1 MSTKREYI
9 SDEEVEKELNELR
22 ESPYV
27 KLARRE
33 NYLKNKCRQQ
43 LYTLRCLEKRGRE
56 LASQGITIDTI
67 NEQIEQIEQEE
78 TA

>member
-1 MSTKREYI
+1 MKRQYVT
-9 SDEEVEKELNELR
+9 DEEVEKELNELK

-33 NYLKNKCRQQ
+33 DYLKHKYRKQ

-56 LASQGITIDTI
+56 LASQGITLDTI
-67 NEQIEQIEQEE
+67 EEQIEQIEQEE

>member
-9 SDEEVEKELNELR
+9 SDEEVEKELNDLKA
-22 ESPYV
+22 SPYV

-33 NYLKNKCRQQ
+33 DYLKNKYRKQ

-56 LASQGITIDTI
+56 LVAQGITIDTI
-67 NEQIEQIEQEE
+67 NKQIEQIEQEE
-78 TA
+78 IK

>member
-1 MSTKREYI
+1 MKRQYVT
-9 SDEEVEKELNELR
+9 DDEVEKELNELK

-33 NYLKNKCRQQ
+33 IYLKNKCRQR
-43 LYTLRCLEKRGRE
+43 LYTLRCLDKRGRE

-67 NEQIEQIEQEE
+67 DEQIELLEQEE
-78 TA
+78 TE

>member
-1 MSTKREYI
+1 MKRQYVT
-9 SDEEVEKELNELR
+9 DEEVEKELNELK

-33 NYLKNKCRQQ
+33 DYLKNKYRKR

-78 TA
+78 TE

>member
-1 MSTKREYI
+1 MKRQYVT
-9 SDEEVEKELNELR
+9 DEEVEKELNELK

-43 LYTLRCLEKRGRE
+43 LYKLRCLDKRGRE

-67 NEQIEQIEQEE
+67 EEQIEQIEQEE

>member
-1 MSTKREYI
+1 MKRQYVT
-9 SDEEVEKELNELR
+9 DEEVEKELNELK

-33 NYLKNKCRQQ
+33 DYLKNKYRKQ
-43 LYTLRCLEKRGRE
+43 LYKLRCLDKRGRE
-56 LASQGITIDTI
+56 LASQGITLDTI
-67 NEQIEQIEQEE
+67 EEQIEQIEQEE